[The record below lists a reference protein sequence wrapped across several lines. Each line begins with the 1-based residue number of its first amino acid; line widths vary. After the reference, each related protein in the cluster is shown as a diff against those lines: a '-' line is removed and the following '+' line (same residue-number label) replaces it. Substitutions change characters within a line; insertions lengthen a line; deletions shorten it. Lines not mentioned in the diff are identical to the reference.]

1 MNARQHEL
9 AGLHHDSDHTR
20 CGAFGV
26 HFPFRHERAA
36 IGTDTLA
43 NTVRA
48 GDPAGTLNNQEQLI
62 EPSGVRADHA
72 ARRNVQRVDM
82 GLTMSM
88 GQLDTGCTGAG
99 KQLNGLS
106 SFGAEI
112 DNPYGHEQHF

>member
-1 MNARQHEL
+1 MDARQQKL

-36 IGTDTLA
+36 IYANTLA

-48 GDPAGTLNNQEQLI
+48 GDPASTLNNQEQLI

-72 ARRNVQRVDM
+72 ARRKVKRVGM
-82 GLTMSM
+82 
-88 GQLDTGCTGAG
+88 
-99 KQLNGLS
+99 
-106 SFGAEI
+106 
-112 DNPYGHEQHF
+112 